1 MAPRGDMHPVIS
13 VTQITEFIQSSC
25 DLSHRPKRRCLNI
38 ICVESSAEMGDA
50 MFSRSIWILA
60 FAAVS
65 ILGFD
70 IAVSIHDVNAGKS
83 HAFQNHHLS
92 AVYSPVACPTAAA
105 RWCQVIGGLP
115 E

>member
-1 MAPRGDMHPVIS
+1 MIS
-13 VTQITEFIQSSC
+13 VTQITELFSRPVTSLTNQEA
-25 DLSHRPKRRCLNI
+25 LSECYSL
-38 ICVESSAEMGDA
+38 ESSAEIGIA

-60 FAAVS
+60 FTAVS

-70 IAVSIHDVNAGKS
+70 IALSIHDLNAGKS

-92 AVYSPVACPTAAA
+92 AVYSPVACPTVAA
-105 RWCQVIGGLP
+105 RWCQVMGGLP

>member
-1 MAPRGDMHPVIS
+1 MTLRA
-13 VTQITEFIQSSC
+13 SC
-25 DLSHRPKRRCLNI
+25 DFCHTELFSRSVSSLTTQEPLLDY
-38 ICVESSAEMGDA
+38 ICVESSTEMGVA

-70 IAVSIHDVNAGKS
+70 IAVSIHDLNAGKS

-92 AVYSPVACPTAAA
+92 AVHSPVACPTVAA
-105 RWCQVIGGLP
+105 RWCQVMGGLP